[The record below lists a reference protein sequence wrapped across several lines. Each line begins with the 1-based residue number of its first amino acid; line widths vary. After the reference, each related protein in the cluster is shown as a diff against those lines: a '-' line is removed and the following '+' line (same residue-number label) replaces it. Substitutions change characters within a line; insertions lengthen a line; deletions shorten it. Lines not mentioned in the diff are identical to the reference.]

1 MDLELRKTYLGGTDL
16 SVISGLSPHG
26 KPGDVWLEKMGKV
39 LFEGNA
45 ATEWGKDLEPV
56 IAMRHARRFGVEV
69 EELPL
74 DPVTESPMP
83 IFHKEF
89 PFIAAN
95 PDRLYKGQRRVLEC
109 KSAGE
114 DQLYGADSNWGQ
126 DGEENAVPV
135 WYLGQTNHYIG
146 ILEYDDGF
154 LSSMF
159 LGKRREHRDYP
170 ITFDAGLYDLMI
182 DNGVRFW
189 RTYVEP
195 RVQPPVEMFST
206 EVVMKAVALRA
217 LSKECVLQATPEIEA
232 WAAEYRELSTK
243 IDELKGQKQ
252 LRAAHIAQWIT
263 EQGGTK
269 VKHGLGSFSF
279 KRGEAKP
286 GKPVTNFEAA
296 WAQLVS
302 EIPALDIPDHLLAD
316 LMTLAGTVR
325 AACTTTPTSEPSEPV
340 LRPYWAK

>member
-1 MDLELRKTYLGGTDL
+1 MDLELRKKYLGATDL
-16 SVISGLSPHG
+16 SAISGLSDYR
-26 KPGDVWLEKMGKV
+26 KPGDVWLEKMG
-39 LFEGNA
+39 LSTFSGNA
-45 ATEWGKDLEPV
+45 ATEWGTDLEPIV
-56 IAMRHARRFGVEV
+56 AMRHARRFGVALV
-69 EELPL
+69 ELP
-74 DPVTESPMP
+74 PEP
-83 IFHKEF
+83 IYHPEHR
-89 PFIAAN
+89 FIAAN
-95 PDRLYKGQRRVLEC
+95 PDRLYKGQKRVLEC
-109 KSAGE
+109 KTAAE
-114 DQLYGADSNWGQ
+114 DQLYGAESKWGE

-135 WYLGQTNHYIG
+135 GYLGQTNTYIG
-146 ILEYDDGF
+146 ILGF
-154 LSSMF
+154 EDAYLSAMF
-159 LGKRREHRDYP
+159 LGKSRIQRDYP
-170 ITFDAGLYDLMI
+170 ISFDAGLYDLMI

-217 LSKECVLQATPEIEA
+217 LSKETVLEATPEIEA
-232 WAAEYRELSTK
+232 WAADYRELSTK
-243 IDELKGQKQ
+243 IDELTGQKK
-252 LRAAHIAQWIT
+252 LRGARIAQWIT

-269 VKHGLGSFSF
+269 VKHGLGSFTF

-302 EIPALDIPDHLLAD
+302 EIPGLEIPDHLLAD

-325 AACTTTPTSEPSEPV
+325 AACTTTPVSEPSEPV